1 MNVNIYNL
9 KEEQQAQLNEV
20 LSVLEELK
28 ATDIAKITFDEKELV
43 RKAVIELETEVRIRK
58 SFVSQLEDIL

>member
-58 SFVSQLEDIL
+58 YFVSQLEDIL